1 MINIINRLVFT
12 LNLSARP
19 RRKSIMKTKRYYKT
33 REVAEMLMVSA
44 ITVRNWV
51 RSGKLDAERTLGGH
65 RRFLHKDIV
74 RFAEENGLKLMN
86 QDDNNKLRVL
96 IVDDDVEL
104 GNYLQDLMDMV
115 STETEVKVANDGF
128 VAGGLVQTFS
138 PDVVLLDLIM
148 PGVDGFQVCKAIKQ
162 DSSTKDIRI
171 VAMTA
176 LHSEE
181 NIRRIIDE
189 GAEHCLKKPFTP
201 EQLFSVMGVKYE
213 RAASPHQVLTP

>member
-1 MINIINRLVFT
+1 
-12 LNLSARP
+12 
-19 RRKSIMKTKRYYKT
+19 MKAKRYYKT

-51 RSGKLDAERTLGGH
+51 RSGKLRAERTLGGH
-65 RRFLHKDIV
+65 RRFLHKDV
-74 RFAEENGLKLMN
+74 LRFAEENGLKLMSKE
-86 QDDNNKLRVL
+86 DDKLRIL

-104 GNYLQDLMDMV
+104 GNYLLDLMELV

-138 PDVVLLDLIM
+138 PDLVLLDLIM
-148 PGVDGFQVCKAIKQ
+148 PGVDGFQVCKTIKQ
-162 DSSTKDIRI
+162 DPGTRDIRI

-176 LHSEE
+176 LHSDE
-181 NIRRIIDE
+181 NIRRILGE

-201 EQLFSVMGVKYE
+201 EQLFSVMGVNYE
-213 RAASPHQVLTP
+213 RPDGNSTSA

>member
-1 MINIINRLVFT
+1 MELSNGLVLPT
-12 LNLSARP
+12 RHTCRVKAPWNNDMM
-19 RRKSIMKTKRYYKT
+19 KSKRYYKT

-51 RSGKLDAERTLGGH
+51 RSGKLNAERTLGGH
-65 RRFLHKDIV
+65 RRFLHRDIL

-86 QDDNNKLRVL
+86 QDDDKLRIL

-104 GNYLQDLMDMV
+104 GNYLLDLMDMV
-115 STETEVKVANDGF
+115 STDTEVKVANDGF
-128 VAGGLVQTFS
+128 VAGGLIQTFS

-162 DSSTKDIRI
+162 DASTRNIRI

-176 LHSEE
+176 LHSDE

-201 EQLFSVMGVKYE
+201 DQLFSVMGLKYE
-213 RAASPHQVLTP
+213 SPAGSTARQ

>member
-162 DSSTKDIRI
+162 DSSTRDIRI

-201 EQLFSVMGVKYE
+201 EQLFSVMGVKFE
-213 RAASPHQVLTP
+213 RAASPH